1 MPPRPPVLA
10 MLAVLAC
17 ARAHRRAD
25 RSRVLDLA
33 RARRGSVAAAAAAAA
48 HGGGG
53 GYGDGADCGGGA
65 QTLSVCEYA
74 SLVGST

>member
-17 ARAHRRAD
+17 ARAHD

-33 RARRGSVAAAAAAAA
+33 RARRGSVAPPAAAATTAAA
-48 HGGGG
+48 
-53 GYGDGADCGGGA
+53 GATETA
-65 QTLSVCEYA
+65 LTA
-74 SLVGST
+74 AAAPRR

>member
-33 RARRGSVAAAAAAAA
+33 RARRGSVAAAAAATTAA
-48 HGGGG
+48 A
-53 GYGDGADCGGGA
+53 GASETA
-65 QTLSVCEYA
+65 LTA
-74 SLVGST
+74 AAAPRR

>member
-33 RARRGSVAAAAAAAA
+33 RARRGSVAPPAAAATTAAA
-48 HGGGG
+48 
-53 GYGDGADCGGGA
+53 GASETA
-65 QTLSVCEYA
+65 LTA
-74 SLVGST
+74 AAAPRR

>member
-17 ARAHRRAD
+17 ARAHHRAD

-33 RARRGSVAAAAAAAA
+33 RARRGSLAATAPMAGASETALTAAAAPRR
-48 HGGGG
+48 
-53 GYGDGADCGGGA
+53 
-65 QTLSVCEYA
+65 
-74 SLVGST
+74 